1 MDVTWREIE
10 QQAKEWIFQAGE
22 QIKDALNG
30 SFAIETKSNPDD
42 LVTDIDKS
50 TEAFLYKKIRHTYPE
65 HRFLGEEGVSEAI
78 DHLDGIVWIVDP
90 IDGTMNFVH
99 QRQNFAISIG
109 IYENGIGKIGLVYDV
124 MKGELFHANDQEGL
138 FINEEKVDKQTER
151 PLHEAIIGLNSNWL
165 LEERQYQ
172 KALVEVARNCRGTRS
187 YGSAALEMAYVA
199 VDRIDAYISLNL
211 SPWDYAGGAILLREA
226 GGISTRLDN
235 QELSF
240 LKKGTV
246 LAAKKELHPTII
258 EHLQEG

>member
-99 QRQNFAISIG
+99 QR
-109 IYENGIGKIGLVYDV
+109 
-124 MKGELFHANDQEGL
+124 
-138 FINEEKVDKQTER
+138 
-151 PLHEAIIGLNSNWL
+151 
-165 LEERQYQ
+165 
-172 KALVEVARNCRGTRS
+172 
-187 YGSAALEMAYVA
+187 
-199 VDRIDAYISLNL
+199 
-211 SPWDYAGGAILLREA
+211 
-226 GGISTRLDN
+226 
-235 QELSF
+235 
-240 LKKGTV
+240 
-246 LAAKKELHPTII
+246 
-258 EHLQEG
+258 